1 MEFPY
6 AALYLLGMR
15 MGFSTADLKSM
26 SLSRLVFMA
35 EAYASANKQDNPNQP
50 REATQADI
58 AAVFF

>member
-1 MEFPY
+1 
-6 AALYLLGMR
+6 MR
-15 MGFSTADLKSM
+15 MGFSTADLRSM

-58 AAVFF
+58 AAVFC